1 MQADFQALHQQ
12 ILEGRPAAPA
22 VLFQACRKPLLKLLN
37 DKFGMLPGSSADLH
51 EDAAA
56 DAFMQYLKAPE
67 KYDATRGAWITYLFQ
82 IARSRL
88 LRLAERENRH
98 LVALAGS
105 VELDA
110 DMGYSVPADERFDPQ
125 NGLDQ
130 SDASNLV
137 DRARESTEFTQVER
151 RVLDLMKKGE
161 RSTKVFAQALA
172 IAHLGAD
179 DQRVE
184 VKRVKD
190 RIKKRIGR
198 SMGDA

>member
-1 MQADFQALHQQ
+1 MRADFQALHKQ
-12 ILEGRPAAPA
+12 ILEGRPAASA
-22 VLFQACRKPLLKLLN
+22 VLFEACRKPLLKLLN
-37 DKFGMLPGSSADLH
+37 DAFGTLPGSSAELL
-51 EDAAA
+51 EDAAV

-82 IARSRL
+82 ISRSRL
-88 LRLAERENRH
+88 LRLAQRENRH
-98 LVALAGS
+98 LIALAGS

-110 DMGYSVPADERFDPQ
+110 DPGYSVPADERFDPQ
-125 NGLDQ
+125 HGLEQ

-137 DRARESTEFTQVER
+137 DRARESSDFTQDEL
-151 RVLDLMKKGE
+151 RVLDLMKNGE

-172 IAHLGAD
+172 IEHLPLE

-190 RIKKRIGR
+190 RIKKRIDR
-198 SMGDA
+198 SVEDV